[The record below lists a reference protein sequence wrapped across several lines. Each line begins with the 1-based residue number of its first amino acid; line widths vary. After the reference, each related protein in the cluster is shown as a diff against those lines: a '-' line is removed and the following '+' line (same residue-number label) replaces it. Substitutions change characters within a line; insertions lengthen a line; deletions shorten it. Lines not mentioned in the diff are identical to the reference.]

1 MNTEWKEEDM
11 KQKSRKREDRV
22 DVRRKEGREKGK
34 KTYWRIKDRRR
45 EKKKFLLAPQHST
58 RNTPVIEGKRRKG
71 EEEYMIVKD
80 ENEDK

>member
-34 KTYWRIKDRRR
+34 KTY
-45 EKKKFLLAPQHST
+45 
-58 RNTPVIEGKRRKG
+58 
-71 EEEYMIVKD
+71 
-80 ENEDK
+80 